1 MEAIDIQLG
10 DAHHVKG
17 NKGNDED
24 DEIEKIILAHE
35 EDLREKDLKPEV
47 F

>member
-1 MEAIDIQLG
+1 MEAIGIQLG

-24 DEIEKIILAHE
+24 DEIEKII
-35 EDLREKDLKPEV
+35 
-47 F
+47 